1 MERPVRAVLKQIV
14 TFPPTGAVDDAFIE
28 GDVARM
34 EMNGRRLPG
43 ASMTGLKSLAWIVGG
58 IATAAAVAVAAVFA
72 LLMASA
78 VVVLAVVGSVLAMLT
93 GMALRAR
100 RTVRTSARRGGQLL
114 EARKVGQSWV
124 AYGWDERVR

>member
-1 MERPVRAVLKQIV
+1 
-14 TFPPTGAVDDAFIE
+14 
-28 GDVARM
+28 
-34 EMNGRRLPG
+34 
-43 ASMTGLKSLAWIVGG
+43 MTGLKSLAWIVGG